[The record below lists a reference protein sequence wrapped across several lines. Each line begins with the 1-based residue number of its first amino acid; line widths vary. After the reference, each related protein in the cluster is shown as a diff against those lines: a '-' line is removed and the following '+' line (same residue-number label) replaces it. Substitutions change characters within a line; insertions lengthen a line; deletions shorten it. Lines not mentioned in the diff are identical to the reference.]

1 MLSYVKLSKPI
12 RQLGYSC
19 VEAGTLSVYIYIPDN
34 AYASSFYNVYGKTI
48 LITLDNPDKFEP
60 KSNVPLHID
69 KFKEFS
75 CPILLLSSPNTLFNV
90 LTPGNANIINDRH
103 PENALSSIDDA
114 DNTCIDVKFEQF
126 LNASALISLR
136 YMLE

>member
-1 MLSYVKLSKPI
+1 MLLAYFLIFISLSNSYNIIDLEPY
-12 RQLGYSC
+12 RYSYYMND
-19 VEAGTLSVYIYIPDN
+19 L
-34 AYASSFYNVYGKTI
+34 GKTEDSFVI
-48 LITLDNPDKFEP
+48 YKFEP